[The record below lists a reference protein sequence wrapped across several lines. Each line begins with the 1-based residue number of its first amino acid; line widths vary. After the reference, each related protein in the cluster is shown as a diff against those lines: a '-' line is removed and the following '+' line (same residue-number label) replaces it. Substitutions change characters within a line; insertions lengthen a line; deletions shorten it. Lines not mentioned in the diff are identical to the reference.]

1 MINTRNSVL
10 KLHIIA
16 GVLTAMVS
24 AGALAAQEQ
33 VKVKLLDAPYSIQG
47 SRQDALLMES
57 QYIGIVR
64 GSAPR
69 LGDGR
74 RMTPFRRP
82 PDVRR
87 MLSDMVQ
94 KTPEE
99 YLKSEDVRRFLS
111 TQGGRAIRH
120 RVIEPGS
127 DGKGDAQ
134 ELGEG
139 EARPAGMEYEDQ
151 MMDEMMYMG
160 PGMGGGMAGGK
171 QPPKTPVLHEFQILA
186 ATPQRVEEIARALIL
201 VYNTVSDQ
209 EKQRELTTSKEETAR
224 LAGLKAALEQAR
236 EHFSKIEARYEATE
250 EVAAESYRALET
262 QKWLIRVDLAGV
274 EARKKAVEGL
284 MEKSSSLAEGA
295 RGKLEEIRIAAYVEL
310 AELLSKQAKV
320 NEILQ
325 SKRDRDGLEQE
336 YLNAKGKLEGSK
348 ASLDQCEK
356 AAKSWMEHAESGL
369 YAHFEVENDTITIQ
383 PIQWR

>member
-16 GVLTAMVS
+16 VVLPAIVS

-33 VKVKLLDAPYSIQG
+33 VKVKLLDTPYSIEG

-64 GSAPR
+64 GYGPMWPTSDHGTSPLVR
-69 LGDGR
+69 PVVLR
-74 RMTPFRRP
+74 RTLSGMVETTP
-82 PDVRR
+82 
-87 MLSDMVQ
+87 Q
-94 KTPEE
+94 E
-99 YLKSEDVRRFLS
+99 YLPSEDVRRFLS
-111 TQGGRAIRH
+111 TQGGRAIRY

-139 EARPAGMEYEDQ
+139 EAGPAGMEYEGQ
-151 MMDEMMYMG
+151 MIDEMMYMG
-160 PGMGGGMAGGK
+160 PGMGGGK

-186 ATPQRVEEIARALIL
+186 STPQRVEEIARALIL
-201 VYNTVSDQ
+201 VYNTQADQ
-209 EKQRELTTSKEETAR
+209 YKEGSIAESKRETAR
-224 LAGLKAALEQAR
+224 LAGLEAALQQAR
-236 EHFSKIEARYEATE
+236 ERFSKIEARYEATE
-250 EVAAESYRALET
+250 EVGAESYRALET

-284 MEKSSSLAEGA
+284 MEKSPTLAEGA

-325 SKRDRDGLEQE
+325 NKKARDGLEQE

-348 ASLDQCEK
+348 ASVDQCRTRAREL
-356 AAKSWMEHAESGL
+356 MESAESGL
-369 YAHFEVENDTITIQ
+369 YAHLKVENDTITIQ

>member
-1 MINTRNSVL
+1 MINTRNSVF
-10 KLHIIA
+10 KLQIIA
-16 GVLTAMVS
+16 VVLPAMVS
-24 AGALAAQEQ
+24 AGASAAQEQ
-33 VKVKLLDAPYSIQG
+33 VKVKLLDTPYSIQG
-47 SRQDALLMES
+47 SREDALLMES
-57 QYIGIVR
+57 RYIGIVR

-69 LGDGR
+69 LGEGR
-74 RMTPFRRP
+74 RMPPMTPFRRP

-94 KTPEE
+94 KTPKE

-111 TQGGRAIRH
+111 TQGGQAIRY
-120 RVIEPGS
+120 RMIEAGS
-127 DGKGDAQ
+127 DGKRDAQ
-134 ELGEG
+134 EPGEG
-139 EARPAGMEYEDQ
+139 ETGPAGMEYEDQ
-151 MMDEMMYMG
+151 MMDEMTYMRS
-160 PGMGGGMAGGK
+160 GMGGGK

-209 EKQRELTTSKEETAR
+209 GKEESIAKSKGETAR

-236 EHFSKIEARYEATE
+236 ERFSKIEARYKATE

-284 MEKSSSLAEGA
+284 MEKSSALAEGA

-325 SKRDRDGLEQE
+325 NKKARDGLEQE
-336 YLNAKGKLEGSK
+336 YLNAKGKLANSK
-348 ASLDQCEK
+348 ASVGQCEG
-356 AAKSWMEHAESGL
+356 AASSWMEHAESGI
-369 YAHFEVENDTITIQ
+369 YAHFEVENDTIIIQ
-383 PIQWR
+383 PIRWQ